1 MAIHNDLGR
10 RGEEAAVEYLR
21 KKGYSI
27 LARNWRNVH
36 KELDI
41 IAQEDDELVIVEV
54 KTRSRID
61 FGRPEE
67 AVDSKKIRRLVKAAN
82 AYIQQYKVDHSVRFD
97 ILSLVVEGN
106 GFTITHFPNAF
117 YPPMM

>member
-21 KKGYSI
+21 EKGYSI

-61 FGRPEE
+61 FGFKK
-67 AVDSKKIRRLVKAAN
+67 DSPPSEGGECIHPA
-82 AYIQQYKVDHSVRFD
+82 IQSG
-97 ILSLVVEGN
+97 SLGA
-106 GFTITHFPNAF
+106 I
-117 YPPMM
+117 

>member
-10 RGEEAAVEYLR
+10 RGEDAAVEYLR
-21 KKGYSI
+21 ERGYSI
-27 LARNWRNVH
+27 LTRNWRNVH

-41 IAQEDDELVIVEV
+41 VAQEGNELVIIEV
-54 KTRSRID
+54 KTRSSID

-67 AVDSKKIRRLVKAAN
+67 AVDTKKIRRLVKAAN

-97 ILSLVVEGN
+97 ILSLVVEGD

-117 YPPMM
+117 YPPLM